1 MTQARHTGRHVVIGL
16 SAACCLVVS
25 LVAPAGASHRG
36 EPPTS
41 LSSGLHRL
49 VTMPGGPPG
58 AIALVQV
65 DRAVRVTTAGVGNVV
80 TKAPPS
86 SNDTVRIA
94 SVSKAF
100 SGAVALSL
108 VTHRKLR
115 LGDTIGERLPALPE
129 SWGTVT
135 LAELLQHTSGLP
147 DYIHSDDFIDVLK
160 ADPHAVLTPM
170 QLLSYVTDD
179 DPEFTPGTRYHYSD
193 TDNIVVGLMVEAVT
207 RGSYEQALAQD
218 VAAPLHLTETTL
230 PDTPDLTE
238 PYLHGY
244 DIEPGMPPSDIST
257 YLNPGLAWASGGML
271 STPAELNEFM
281 RAYVRGTLTDPV
293 TRSRQFQFVPGAS
306 GPPGPGTNSAGL
318 AIFRYRTPCGTV
330 YGHTGNFPGYT
341 IFAAATAD
349 GSRSVAVIVN
359 EQLNDNPVTP
369 VFTQLRVVDG
379 LGVCAALRS

>member
-1 MTQARHTGRHVVIGL
+1 MIGL
-16 SAACCLVVS
+16 SAACFLVLS
-25 LVAPAGASHRG
+25 LAVPAGASHRG

-115 LGDTIGERLPALPE
+115 LGDTIGKRLPALPE

-160 ADPHAVLTPM
+160 ADPHAVLTPI

-179 DPEFTPGTRYHYSD
+179 DPEIHAGYPLPLLRHRQHRRGIDGRGGDRGLLRAGAGPG
-193 TDNIVVGLMVEAVT
+193 
-207 RGSYEQALAQD
+207 RGGS
-218 VAAPLHLTETTL
+218 APSRPRPRCRTL
-230 PDTPDLTE
+230 PT
-238 PYLHGY
+238 
-244 DIEPGMPPSDIST
+244 
-257 YLNPGLAWASGGML
+257 
-271 STPAELNEFM
+271 
-281 RAYVRGTLTDPV
+281 
-293 TRSRQFQFVPGAS
+293 
-306 GPPGPGTNSAGL
+306 
-318 AIFRYRTPCGTV
+318 
-330 YGHTGNFPGYT
+330 
-341 IFAAATAD
+341 
-349 GSRSVAVIVN
+349 
-359 EQLNDNPVTP
+359 
-369 VFTQLRVVDG
+369 
-379 LGVCAALRS
+379 